1 METAPAGDSDR
12 LILPRE
18 AAAEFGVKSK
28 TLRRWY
34 AQGLI
39 RGRRTL
45 GGQMRY
51 WESSVRTRA
60 TELDEAVA

>member
-1 METAPAGDSDR
+1 VETSPASDR

-51 WESSVRTRA
+51 WESEVRARTA
-60 TELDEAVA
+60 GLDEAVAS